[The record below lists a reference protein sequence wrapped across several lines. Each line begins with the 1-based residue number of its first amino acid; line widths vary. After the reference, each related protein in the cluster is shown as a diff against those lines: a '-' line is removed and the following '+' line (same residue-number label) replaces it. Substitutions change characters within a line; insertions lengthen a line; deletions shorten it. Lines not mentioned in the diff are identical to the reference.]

1 MPRVGEKE
9 GPMPD
14 IQLRFGKDMLVL
26 SGSIDETLTRQGI
39 TTALDMPYLILMEPD
54 TILDALK
61 LQSAAG
67 AQCLITPTHNIA
79 PARLAYTNTQADG
92 QTIAENAISIV
103 QQLNPQHVLV
113 DIGPCGL
120 PLDSSS
126 APSLKEHKEQYLKA
140 ARFFDDCVFDAF
152 FLNGF
157 TSLDDLKCAL
167 MGLRQASDK
176 PIFAS
181 VTLGANNVQGE
192 PEPDAEKTTYASE
205 DSKETNDFDLTS
217 IKSGLPLL
225 GYEVF
230 DEHDSLPPKP
240 SQQTLDPTLWTKAID
255 IMLEYEASV
264 VGFETADPLN
274 LAYDY
279 AVIARQNTNLPLLA
293 SLRVIEDPLNARQK
307 GLTPLEDLKEYTPD
321 TLFQAG
327 QHLHRAGVQFLR
339 ATGNALASST
349 GALVAATNGLDV
361 AQDKQS

>member
-1 MPRVGEKE
+1 
-9 GPMPD
+9 MPD

-26 SGSIDETLTRQGI
+26 SGSIDETLVRQGI
-39 TTALDMPYLILMEPD
+39 DPALDMPYLILMEPD
-54 TILDALK
+54 TIIDALK
-61 LQSAAG
+61 LQSVAG
-67 AQCLITPTHNIA
+67 AQCLVTPTHDIT

-92 QTIAENAISIV
+92 KTIAENALSLV
-103 QQLNPQHVLV
+103 QQLNPQHILV

-126 APSLKEHKEQYLKA
+126 APSLKEHKEQYLKT
-140 ARFFDDCVFDAF
+140 ARFFNDCEFDAF

-167 MGLRQASDK
+167 MGLRQASDR

-181 VTLGANNVQGE
+181 VVLGAKSDQGDHE
-192 PEPDAEKTTYASE
+192 FIKEDELIAEADDARDELDPLS
-205 DSKETNDFDLTS
+205 F
-217 IKSGLPLL
+217 KSRLPLL
-225 GYEVF
+225 GYEVV
-230 DEHDSLPPKP
+230 DEHESLPPAHAQRP
-240 SQQTLDPTLWTKAID
+240 LDPVQWPEAID

-279 AVIARQNTNLPLLA
+279 AVIAREDTDLPLLVSFKA
-293 SLRVIEDPLNARQK
+293 VDDPLNARNK
-307 GLTPLEDLKEYTPD
+307 RLTPLEDLKEYTPD

-349 GALVAATNGLDV
+349 GALVAATSGLDV
-361 AQDKQS
+361 VQK